1 MRVFIPPF
9 SQDCFHHFAVM
20 SLLLFLRYTKILSCT
35 GITCSFFFMENGPF
49 MSYCLFCLCV
59 NVCSC
64 CWSLCASWVETESC
78 RFPTKQQDS
87 CALHQSGQKLPSS
100 WRAVQKS
107 PGAGTGLWEQVR
119 TDFVISSITTY
130 NLYLFKNII
139 NQLNN
144 PVMYLLSAAH
154 KYHQHTVCPQA
165 NCQ

>member
-1 MRVFIPPF
+1 MNSSVISGGVHESVYSPIFTGLFSPF
-9 SQDCFHHFAVM
+9 CSHVPHLVSQIN
-20 SLLLFLRYTKILSCT
+20 TKILSCT
-35 GITCSFFFMENGPF
+35 DITCSFFFMENGPF

-130 NLYLFKNII
+130 ILDLFKNII
-139 NQLNN
+139 NQ
-144 PVMYLLSAAH
+144 
-154 KYHQHTVCPQA
+154 
-165 NCQ
+165 